1 MALIHRDRQL
11 LDWPAIAW
19 PERWRQML
27 DADGLLGSWLRV
39 EEFEEGNTLVIRA
52 ELPDIDPEK
61 DVEVTTSEGMV
72 HIHAHREEKSERK
85 DRKGY
90 RSEFRY
96 GDFDRHIALPE
107 GAAAADV
114 TANYTNGILEVRIP
128 CPVEVATEEVRIPV
142 THS

>member
-39 EEFEEGNTLVIRA
+39 EEFEEGDTLVVRA
-52 ELPDIDPEK
+52 EIPDIDPDK
-61 DVEVTTSEGMV
+61 DVEVTTADGMV
-72 HIHAHREEKSERK
+72 HIHAHREEKSEHK
-85 DRKGY
+85 DKKGY

-96 GDFDRHIALPE
+96 GDFDRQIALPD
-107 GAAAADV
+107 GASPADV
-114 TANYTNGILEVRIP
+114 TARYADGILEVRTP
-128 CPVEVATEEVRIPV
+128 CPAAPEQEPTRITV
-142 THS
+142 SHT